1 MRVASR
7 KSGSIGRMS
16 GRLTSETV
24 QIVPAAAVNGR
35 VTDEDRI
42 GQRRQF
48 GRNLQTVRERLTSA
62 SGLER
67 SFETELLRQF
77 AEKAT
82 RTSSAIL
89 AVLTVT
95 VASIATIW
103 LRPDFIGMWALTGL
117 LTCAL
122 SFVISRRLL
131 ATMEEATKGTRRA
144 LVVLTALQAAVWAGL
159 VLMFLGVPEPA
170 AKVFVVSALMFYGS
184 VVVMST
190 YTVPLAVYLAIGP
203 LALAL
208 SLFVFIDRDM
218 GMITIAGVGMIGQAF
233 FLFLANR
240 LYSQAVA
247 TLEFRAEKD
256 ILIAQLETA
265 TINSEDARRK
275 AEDSNLA
282 KSKFLATMSHELRT
296 PLNAILGF
304 SEVMKQEVFG
314 PHSSPSYREY
324 ASDIH
329 SSGQHLLNLI
339 NEILDLSRIEAG
351 RYELKEEAVNL
362 AHIAD
367 ECLHMLTLRAKG
379 KNQVIRQAVEPDL
392 PRIWADERA
401 MRQIILNLLSNAVKF
416 TPQGGDIAL
425 KVGWT
430 VNGGQYVSV
439 TDNGPGI
446 PETEMNT
453 VLSSFGRG
461 SQAIKTAEEG
471 SGLGLRIVKG
481 LVDLH
486 GGSFTL
492 KSKLRVGTEVMF
504 TLPASRVMDTL
515 PAIHEDAR
523 RLA

>member
-1 MRVASR
+1 
-7 KSGSIGRMS
+7 MS
-16 GRLTSETV
+16 GRLTRETV
-24 QIVPAAAVNGR
+24 QIAPVAGPLARGN
-35 VTDEDRI
+35 DEDRI
-42 GQRRQF
+42 GQRRMQV
-48 GRNLQTVRERLTSA
+48 RNLQTVRERLTSA
-62 SGLER
+62 TGLEL
-67 SFETELLRQF
+67 SFENELSRQLVN
-77 AEKAT
+77 KIMGP
-82 RTSSAIL
+82 SGMIML
-89 AVLTVT
+89 VLTVG
-95 VASIATIW
+95 VSLIASWWISAN
-103 LRPDFIGMWALTGL
+103 FGL
-117 LTCAL
+117 LWSAAALL
-122 SFVISRRLL
+122 SFAGLYWL
-131 ATMEEATKGTRRA
+131 ARRA
-144 LVVLTALQAAVWAGL
+144 QETSGDTCLVSRKGLVIAISVQSVVWAGL
-159 VLMFLGVPEPA
+159 VLVFMDAHDPV
-170 AKVFVVSALMFYGS
+170 AKVFVVAVLMFYGTLI
-184 VVVMST
+184 VMT
-190 YTVPLAVYLAIGP
+190 AYTVPLAIYAALVP
-203 LALAL
+203 LAVALACFL
-208 SLFVFIDRDM
+208 LHDRVM
-218 GMITIAGVGMIGQAF
+218 GTMTIATVGLVGQSFLF
-233 FLFLANR
+233 FLGNR

-304 SEVMKQEVFG
+304 SEVMKNEVFG
-314 PHSSPSYREY
+314 PHASPSYREY
-324 ASDIH
+324 ANDIH
-329 SSGQHLLNLI
+329 TSGQHLLNLI

-362 AHIAD
+362 AYIAD

-379 KNQVIRQAVEPDL
+379 KAQTIRQAVEPDL
-392 PRIWADERA
+392 PKIWADERA

-430 VNGGQYVSV
+430 AAGGQYVSV

-446 PETEMNT
+446 PENELNT

-471 SGLGLRIVKG
+471 SGLGLPIVKG

-486 GGSFTL
+486 GGGFNL

-504 TLPASRVMDTL
+504 TIPASRVMDTL
-515 PAIHEDAR
+515 PAIHEAPR
-523 RLA
+523 RSA

>member
-1 MRVASR
+1 
-7 KSGSIGRMS
+7 MS
-16 GRLTSETV
+16 GRLTRETV
-24 QIVPAAAVNGR
+24 QIAPVAGPQARGN
-35 VTDEDRI
+35 DEDRI
-42 GQRRQF
+42 GQRRKQV
-48 GRNLQTVRERLTSA
+48 RSLQSVRERLTSA
-62 SGLER
+62 TGLEL
-67 SFETELLRQF
+67 SFENELLRQF
-77 AEKAT
+77 AAKVIGPSGMLMLCFT
-82 RTSSAIL
+82 VVVSLITSLWMSAGLGLIWSTAALLSFAGLLWL
-89 AVLTVT
+89 AKRAVIEPEETFL
-95 VASIATIW
+95 AS
-103 LRPDFIGMWALTGL
+103 RTGL
-117 LTCAL
+117 ICA
-122 SFVISRRLL
+122 I
-131 ATMEEATKGTRRA
+131 AIQA
-144 LVVLTALQAAVWAGL
+144 VVWGSL
-159 VLMFLGVPEPA
+159 VLIFLGDHEA
-170 AKVFVVSALMFYGS
+170 GAKVFVVSVLMFYGT
-184 VVVMST
+184 VAVMT
-190 YTVPLAVYLAIGP
+190 ATTVPMAVYVSLAP
-203 LALAL
+203 LTLALVGFL
-208 SLFVFIDRDM
+208 LYHREM
-218 GMITIAGVGMIGQAF
+218 GTMTIVSAGLVGQAF
-233 FLFLANR
+233 LFFLGNR

-304 SEVMKQEVFG
+304 SEVMKNEVFG
-314 PHSSPSYREY
+314 PHASPSYREY
-324 ASDIH
+324 ANDIH

-351 RYELKEEAVNL
+351 RYELKEEAINL

-379 KNQVIRQAVEPDL
+379 KAQTIRQAVEPDL
-392 PRIWADERA
+392 PKIWADERGI
-401 MRQIILNLLSNAVKF
+401 RQIILNLLSNAVKF

-430 VNGGQYVSV
+430 ATGGQYVSV

-446 PETEMNT
+446 PENELNT

-471 SGLGLRIVKG
+471 SGLGLPIVKG

-486 GGSFTL
+486 GGSFSL

-504 TLPASRVMDTL
+504 SIPAARVMDAL
-515 PAIHEDAR
+515 PAIHEVPHR
-523 RLA
+523 RTA

>member
-1 MRVASR
+1 
-7 KSGSIGRMS
+7 MS
-16 GRLTSETV
+16 GRLTRETV
-24 QIVPAAAVNGR
+24 QIAPVAGPQARGN
-35 VTDEDRI
+35 DEDRI
-42 GQRRQF
+42 GQRRMQV
-48 GRNLQTVRERLTSA
+48 RNLQTVRERLTSA
-62 SGLER
+62 NGLER
-67 SFETELLRQF
+67 SFENELLRQF
-77 AEKAT
+77 LTKIT
-82 RTSSAIL
+82 GPSGMIML
-89 AVLTVT
+89 VLTVAVSLIT
-95 VASIATIW
+95 SLWLSASLGLIW
-103 LRPDFIGMWALTGL
+103 SMCALMSFGGL
-117 LTCAL
+117 LW
-122 SFVISRRLL
+122 L
-131 ATMEEATKGTRRA
+131 ARRA
-144 LVVLTALQAAVWAGL
+144 LSAPQETFLDSRSGLVAAMLLQAFVWASL
-159 VLMFLGVPEPA
+159 VLVSLDANDAG
-170 AKVFVVSALMFYGS
+170 AKMFVVAALMFYGT
-184 VVVMST
+184 VVAMAAS
-190 YTVPLAVYLAIGP
+190 TVPMAIYVALGP
-203 LALAL
+203 LTLALAGFL
-208 SLFVFIDRDM
+208 LHDQQM
-218 GMITIAGVGMIGQAF
+218 GTMTIAGVGLVGQAF
-233 FLFLANR
+233 LLFLGNR

-304 SEVMKQEVFG
+304 SEVMKNEVFG
-314 PHSSPSYREY
+314 PHASPSYREY
-324 ASDIH
+324 ANDIH

-351 RYELKEEAVNL
+351 RYELKEEAINL

-367 ECLHMLTLRAKG
+367 DCLHMLNLRAKG
-379 KNQVIRQAVEPDL
+379 KAQTIRQAVEPDL
-392 PRIWADERA
+392 PKIWADERGI
-401 MRQIILNLLSNAVKF
+401 RQIILNLLSNAVKF

-430 VNGGQYVSV
+430 AAGGQYVSV

-446 PETEMNT
+446 PESELIT

-471 SGLGLRIVKG
+471 SGLGLPIVKG

-486 GGSFTL
+486 GGGFTL

-504 TLPASRVMDTL
+504 TIPASRVMDTL
-515 PAIHEDAR
+515 PAIHEAPQR

>member
-7 KSGSIGRMS
+7 KSGSIGGMS

-24 QIVPAAAVNGR
+24 QIAPAAAVNGR

-42 GQRRQF
+42 GQRRQL
-48 GRNLQTVRERLTSA
+48 GRNLQTMRERLTSA

-103 LRPDFIGMWALTGL
+103 LRPDFIGIWALTGL

-208 SLFVFIDRDM
+208 SLFVFVDRDM

-247 TLEFRAEKD
+247 TLEFRARPR
-256 ILIAQLETA
+256 IPTSR
-265 TINSEDARRK
+265 NRS
-275 AEDSNLA
+275 
-282 KSKFLATMSHELRT
+282 
-296 PLNAILGF
+296 
-304 SEVMKQEVFG
+304 
-314 PHSSPSYREY
+314 SSP
-324 ASDIH
+324 
-329 SSGQHLLNLI
+329 L
-339 NEILDLSRIEAG
+339 
-351 RYELKEEAVNL
+351 
-362 AHIAD
+362 
-367 ECLHMLTLRAKG
+367 
-379 KNQVIRQAVEPDL
+379 
-392 PRIWADERA
+392 
-401 MRQIILNLLSNAVKF
+401 
-416 TPQGGDIAL
+416 
-425 KVGWT
+425 
-430 VNGGQYVSV
+430 
-439 TDNGPGI
+439 
-446 PETEMNT
+446 
-453 VLSSFGRG
+453 
-461 SQAIKTAEEG
+461 
-471 SGLGLRIVKG
+471 
-481 LVDLH
+481 
-486 GGSFTL
+486 
-492 KSKLRVGTEVMF
+492 
-504 TLPASRVMDTL
+504 
-515 PAIHEDAR
+515 
-523 RLA
+523 

>member
-1 MRVASR
+1 
-7 KSGSIGRMS
+7 MS
-16 GRLTSETV
+16 DRLTRESV
-24 QIVPAAAVNGR
+24 QIAPVAAAPSRVN
-35 VTDEDRI
+35 DEDRL
-42 GQRRQF
+42 GQRRQL
-48 GRNLQTVRERLTSA
+48 GRNLQSVRERLTSA

-67 SFETELLRQF
+67 SFEAELLRQF
-77 AEKAT
+77 AAKA
-82 RTSSAIL
+82 SGPSAAITLGLTLGVFVL
-89 AVLTVT
+89 ASVWLPVGLIAIWGMMALITLT
-95 VASIATIW
+95 
-103 LRPDFIGMWALTGL
+103 L
-117 LTCAL
+117 LYL
-122 SFVISRRLL
+122 ISRRTLL
-131 ATMEEATKGTRRA
+131 VWENSSESCRRSLI
-144 LVVLTALQAAVWAGL
+144 LVMAIQSLVWAGL
-159 VLMFLGVPEPA
+159 VSMMPDGGDPG
-170 AKVFVVSALMFYGS
+170 AKIFVVAALMFYGTIA
-184 VVVMST
+184 VMSA
-190 YTVPLAVYLAIGP
+190 YTVPMAVHVAIVP

-208 SLFVFIDRDM
+208 GRFLLSDRDM
-218 GMITIAGVGMIGQAF
+218 GTVTIAAVGIVSQLF

-256 ILIAQLETA
+256 ILIAELETA

-304 SEVMKQEVFG
+304 SEVMKNEVFG
-314 PHSSPSYREY
+314 PHASPSYREY

-362 AHIAD
+362 AHVAD

-379 KNQVIRQAVEPDL
+379 KNQTVRQAVEPDL
-392 PRIWADERA
+392 PKIWADERA
-401 MRQIILNLLSNAVKF
+401 IRQIILNILSNAVKF
-416 TPQGGDIAL
+416 TPQGGDIML

-430 VNGGQYVSV
+430 ANGSQYVSV

-446 PETEMNT
+446 PENELNT

-471 SGLGLRIVKG
+471 SGLGLPIVKG

-486 GGSFTL
+486 GGVFTL
-492 KSKLRVGTEVMF
+492 KSKIRVGTEVMF
-504 TLPASRVMDTL
+504 TIPAERVMDTL
-515 PAIHEDAR
+515 PAIATPQMR
-523 RLA
+523 RSA

>member
-1 MRVASR
+1 MT
-7 KSGSIGRMS
+7 
-16 GRLTSETV
+16 GRLTRETV
-24 QIVPAAAVNGR
+24 QIAPVAAAHARVN
-35 VTDEDRI
+35 DEDRL
-42 GQRRQF
+42 GQRRKL
-48 GRNLQTVRERLTSA
+48 GRNLQNVRERLTSA

-67 SFETELLRQF
+67 SFESELLRQF
-77 AEKAT
+77 AQKAT
-82 RTSSAIL
+82 GVSGLFHLIL
-89 AVLTVT
+89 ILCVSLIASVWIPVADIAVWGG
-95 VASIATIW
+95 AA
-103 LRPDFIGMWALTGL
+103 
-117 LTCAL
+117 TCAYL
-122 SFVISRRLL
+122 ALFAVGRWVLVHHESRPERCRAALI
-131 ATMEEATKGTRRA
+131 AVMAGRA
-144 LVVLTALQAAVWAGL
+144 LIWSAL
-159 VLMFLGVPEPA
+159 VLMFLTSTAPG
-170 AKVFVVSALMFYGS
+170 AKVFVVGATMFYGV
-184 VVVMST
+184 VVVMGA
-190 YTVPLAVYLAIGP
+190 YTVPLAVHVVILP
-203 LALAL
+203 LSVALA
-208 SLFVFIDRDM
+208 SLLWFDRDM
-218 GMITIAGVGMIGQAF
+218 ATVTIAAVGLVGQAF

-256 ILIAQLETA
+256 ILIAELETA

-304 SEVMKQEVFG
+304 SEVMKNEVFG
-314 PHSSPSYREY
+314 PHASPSYREY

-362 AHIAD
+362 AHVAD
-367 ECLHMLTLRAKG
+367 DCLHMLTLRAKG
-379 KNQVIRQAVEPDL
+379 KSQVIRQAVEPDL
-392 PRIWADERA
+392 PKIWADERA
-401 MRQIILNLLSNAVKF
+401 IRQIILNLLSNAVKF

-430 VNGGQYVSV
+430 ANGGQYVSV

-446 PETEMNT
+446 PESELAT

-471 SGLGLRIVKG
+471 SGLGLPIVKG

-486 GGSFTL
+486 GGSFSL
-492 KSKLRVGTEVMF
+492 KSRLRVGTEVMF
-504 TLPASRVMDTL
+504 TIPASRVMDTL
-515 PAIHEDAR
+515 PAIVTGVSSAPALR
-523 RLA
+523 RA

>member
-1 MRVASR
+1 
-7 KSGSIGRMS
+7 MS
-16 GRLTSETV
+16 GRLTRESV
-24 QIVPAAAVNGR
+24 QIAPVAGPQARGN
-35 VTDEDRI
+35 DEDRI
-42 GQRRQF
+42 GQRRMQV
-48 GRNLQTVRERLTSA
+48 RNLQTVRERLTSA
-62 SGLER
+62 TGLEL
-67 SFETELLRQF
+67 SFENELVRQF
-77 AEKAT
+77 VDKVNGPSGMIMLVMTVAVSLVTSLWISAGHGLLW
-82 RTSSAIL
+82 SSAALLSFAGLFIL
-89 AVLTVT
+89 A
-95 VASIATIW
+95 
-103 LRPDFIGMWALTGL
+103 
-117 LTCAL
+117 
-122 SFVISRRLL
+122 
-131 ATMEEATKGTRRA
+131 RRA
-144 LVVLTALQAAVWAGL
+144 MEAPEDGFLANRQGLVIAIALQALVWSAL
-159 VLMFLGVPEPA
+159 VLVFLGVNDPV
-170 AKVFVVSALMFYGS
+170 AKIFVVAMLMFYGTLA
-184 VVVMST
+184 VMMAS
-190 YTVPLAVYLAIGP
+190 TVPLATYAALAP
-203 LALAL
+203 LTLALVAL
-208 SLFVFIDRDM
+208 LVHDRQM
-218 GMITIAGVGMIGQAF
+218 GTMTISMVGLVGQAF
-233 FLFLANR
+233 LLFLGNR

-304 SEVMKQEVFG
+304 SEVMKNEVFG
-314 PHSSPSYREY
+314 PHASPSYREY

-351 RYELKEEAVNL
+351 RYELKEEAINL

-367 ECLHMLTLRAKG
+367 ECLHMLTLRAKA
-379 KNQVIRQAVEPDL
+379 KAQVIRQAVEPDL
-392 PRIWADERA
+392 PKIWADERA

-430 VNGGQYVSV
+430 AAGGQYVSV

-446 PETEMNT
+446 PENELNT

-471 SGLGLRIVKG
+471 SGLGLPIVKG

-486 GGSFTL
+486 GGGFTL

-504 TLPASRVMDTL
+504 TIPSSRVMDTL
-515 PAIHEDAR
+515 PAIHEEPR
-523 RLA
+523 RRTA

>member
-1 MRVASR
+1 MT
-7 KSGSIGRMS
+7 
-16 GRLTSETV
+16 GRLTRETV
-24 QIVPAAAVNGR
+24 QIAPVATAAVRAN
-35 VTDEDRI
+35 DEDRL
-42 GQRRQF
+42 GQRRQL
-48 GRNLQTVRERLTSA
+48 GRNLQSVRERLTSA

-67 SFETELLRQF
+67 SFEAELLRQF
-77 AEKAT
+77 AAKAAGASCIILMVLT
-82 RTSSAIL
+82 LAVSLAASFWLPPSSIAVWGTLGLSSA
-89 AVLTVT
+89 VL
-95 VASIATIW
+95 
-103 LRPDFIGMWALTGL
+103 LF
-117 LTCAL
+117 
-122 SFVISRRLL
+122 LL
-131 ATMEEATKGTRRA
+131 ARRA
-144 LVVLTALQAAVWAGL
+144 LRTWETETDLGRRTLVIGMAIVAAIWAGL
-159 VLMFLGVPEPA
+159 VLMIPAVADPA
-170 AKVFVVSALMFYGS
+170 AKVFVVAALMFYGT
-184 VVVMST
+184 VVVMSA
-190 YTVPLAVYLAIGP
+190 YTVPMAVHVALGP
-203 LALAL
+203 LAVAL
-208 SLFVFIDRDM
+208 CTFLWFDRDM
-218 GMITIAGVGMIGQAF
+218 GTLTIAVVGIVGQAF

-256 ILIAQLETA
+256 ILIAELETA

-304 SEVMKQEVFG
+304 SEVMKNEVFG
-314 PHSSPSYREY
+314 PHASPSYREY

-362 AHIAD
+362 AHVAD
-367 ECLHMLTLRAKG
+367 ECLHMLSLRARG
-379 KNQVIRQAVEPDL
+379 KSQTIRQAVEPDL
-392 PRIWADERA
+392 PKIWADERA
-401 MRQIILNLLSNAVKF
+401 MRQIILNILSNAVKF
-416 TPQGGDIAL
+416 TPQGGDITL

-430 VNGGQYVSV
+430 ANGGQYVSV

-446 PETEMNT
+446 PENELNT

-471 SGLGLRIVKG
+471 SGLGLPIVKG

-486 GGSFTL
+486 GGVFTL
-492 KSKLRVGTEVMF
+492 KSKIRVGTEVMF
-504 TLPASRVMDTL
+504 TIPAARVMDTL
-515 PAIHEDAR
+515 PAIAPEPSR